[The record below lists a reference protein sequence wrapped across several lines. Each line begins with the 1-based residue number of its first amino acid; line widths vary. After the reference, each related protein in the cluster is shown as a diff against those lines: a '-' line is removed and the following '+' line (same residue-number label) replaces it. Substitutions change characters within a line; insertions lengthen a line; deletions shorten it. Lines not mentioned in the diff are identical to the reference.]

1 MRNQITVLKNQ
12 YLYLGLGLGLGL
24 LTSGCATRFNSD
36 EQLVLISTKPDGAKA
51 IVDDRYVLTTP
62 GRVNLHRLGEHTI
75 VIEKDGYEREIIT
88 TERAMSKLVF
98 LDAFCIPFW
107 WHCIERDLKQGGWY
121 RFQDEYHVTLTR
133 LPGSENTKESDA
145 AQSAAPATP
154 PASLV
159 SPQQ

>member
-1 MRNQITVLKNQ
+1 MKVLKNQ
-12 YLYLGLGLGLGL
+12 CLHLGLGLVL

-36 EQLVLISTKPDGAKA
+36 EQLVLISTKPVGAKA
-51 IVDDRYVLTTP
+51 IVDDRYVMTTP

-88 TERAMSKLVF
+88 TERSMSKLVF

-133 LPGSENTKESDA
+133 LPGSEDPEESEA
-145 AQSAAPATP
+145 VQTPAPATP
-154 PASLV
+154 ATSLV
-159 SPQQ
+159 SPPQ